1 MERLV
6 RVVEAGGRLLRVDR
20 VASAKGQLAAGLLLT
35 FDVGRLLVEVDVAA
49 GKIHSVFVESKE
61 EVPQGAEQA
70 CEDEPWW
77 RFIGCRLARAWPGEV
92 GAQGLRLQFREDHD
106 NPRVVS
112 LVPSGS
118 EVQVGLEPIGSD
130 A

>member
-1 MERLV
+1 MERLM
-6 RVVEAGGRLLRVDR
+6 RVVEAGGRLLRAER
-20 VASAKGQLAAGLLLT
+20 VGSAGGQLAAGLLLT
-35 FDVGRLLVEVDVAA
+35 FDVGRLLVKVDVAA
-49 GKIHSVFVESKE
+49 GEIHSVYMESTD
-61 EVPQGAEQA
+61 EVPHGAELA
-70 CEDEPWW
+70 SEDEPWW

-118 EVQVGLEPIGSD
+118 EVQVSLEPVGGD